1 MKHVFLTLSFF
12 LFSLSIFAEEFEAT
26 CESGQILRYY
36 INNNSKTVTVSN
48 SSDLPMGNLII
59 PSSVTFNN
67 VQYGVTIIAGYAF
80 SGCTGLTSVII
91 PKSVTTIGEQA
102 FQGCT
107 GLTSVSIPEGVTTIG
122 MFAFQGCTGLT
133 SVIIPESV
141 TTIELG
147 AFYRCNSLFSIR
159 VKDGN
164 SKYDSRNNCNAIIE
178 TATNTI
184 VIGCKNTIIPNTV
197 TTIGRDAFGRCTG
210 LTSVSI
216 PEGVT
221 TIGMDAFS
229 GCTGLTSVIIP
240 ESVTTIGAEAFS
252 GCTGL
257 MSVIIPE
264 NVTTINSNTFYG
276 CKGLTSV
283 IIPKSVTEIRDGAF
297 SGTGLTSVSFPE
309 GVTTI
314 GMWVFSNCKSLK
326 SIVIPKCV
334 TNIGYLTFS
343 GCTSLTSIIVE
354 EGNLKYDSRNNCNA
368 IIVTESNALLHGC
381 ENTIIPE
388 GVTTIGMDAFSG
400 CTGLTSVII
409 PENVTTIGMN
419 AFSGCTGL
427 TSVIIPENVTTIN
440 KNAFYLVKNIVYD
453 GNAQGSPWG
462 ALTVNGTIDG
472 DFIYSNKE
480 KTKLSAYIGKGDDV
494 KIPESVT
501 LIDNQAFS
509 GCTSLTSVIIPET
522 VTTIGDEAFSDCT
535 GLTSVIIPKS
545 VTTIGEHAF
554 YLVKNIVFDG
564 NAQGNPWGALMVNR
578 TIDGNFIYSDEEKK
592 ELLAYIG
599 EGGDIKIP
607 ESVTTICDLAF
618 YGCAG
623 LKSVIIPQNVTYIGK
638 GAFANS
644 GLTSIM
650 IPEGV
655 TEIYSKTF
663 KDCKDLTSVIIPSSV
678 IAIESNAFAGAN
690 NLKLIAIS
698 SNETDIGNSIFSEI
712 GDLESLSIPDDFEV
726 SKFSI
731 YIKKDGFRY
740 KVMSPSELMV
750 VANDYSGEV
759 VIPSKVIAGNIFS
772 VTSIDNGAFAA
783 CSNLLSITI
792 PAGVTSIGDKAFAG
806 CTKLAKVTCLAN
818 MPPDANENV
827 FAIYNGYLY
836 IPCDK
841 FEWYEIHP
849 AWGKFKHRNCISS
862 ESASLQNDE
871 VVVVPEKTEAVF
883 SMPKNENANT
893 YTLTIQNNGV
903 TFCTLTFN
911 AQGQLANI
919 DFSTTKSYE
928 LKSDV
933 EGFKFMVTGLST
945 ASDYGYSFKALDN
958 AKAVLKE
965 YSGSFTTKNEDG
977 TGGSVQGGGEGSG
990 QGSQGG
996 EGGEGGSTAVS
1007 EVSNTTAVTIVNG
1020 QILVNGEAPAFVVT
1034 VAGQKIANANLK
1046 AGVYFVVADGN
1057 SMSVVVR

>member
-26 CESGQILRYY
+26 CESGQILHYY
-36 INNNSKTVTVSN
+36 IINSNSKTVSVSH
-48 SSDLPMGNLII
+48 SSDLPMGDLII
-59 PSSVTFNN
+59 PSTVTFNN
-67 VQYGVTIIAGYAF
+67 VQYGVT
-80 SGCTGLTSVII
+80 
-91 PKSVTTIGEQA
+91 TIGMYA

-122 MFAFQGCTGLT
+122 MYAFQGCTGLT

-141 TTIELG
+141 TTIETG

-184 VIGCKNTIIPNTV
+184 VVGCKNTIIPNTV
-197 TTIGRDAFGRCTG
+197 TTIGRDAFWRCTG
-210 LTSVSI
+210 LTSVFI

-221 TIGMDAFS
+221 TIGMDAFQ

-240 ESVTTIGAEAFS
+240 ESVTTIGKSAFS
-252 GCTGL
+252 GCTSL

-264 NVTTINSNTFYG
+264 GVTTIDMYTFSG
-276 CKGLTSV
+276 CTSLTSVIIPESVTTIGEQAFASCTGLTSV
-283 IIPKSVTEIRDGAF
+283 IIP
-297 SGTGLTSVSFPE
+297 E
-309 GVTTI
+309 G
-314 GMWVFSNCKSLK
+314 
-326 SIVIPKCV
+326 V
-334 TNIGYLTFS
+334 TNIGYFTFS

-368 IIVTESNALLHGC
+368 IIVTESNVLLHGC

-388 GVTTIGMDAFSG
+388 GVTTIGYKAFYGCTGLTSVIIPESVTTIGEHAFSG

-409 PENVTTIGMN
+409 PEGVTTIGYK

-427 TSVIIPENVTTIN
+427 TSVIIPKSVTTIN

-453 GNAQGSPWG
+453 DNAQGSPWG

-472 DFIYSNKE
+472 DFIYSDKK
-480 KTKLSAYIGKGDDV
+480 KTKLSAYIGKGGDV

-501 LIDNQAFS
+501 LIDNHAFY
-509 GCTSLTSVIIPET
+509 GCTSLTSVIIPEG
-522 VTTIGDEAFSDCT
+522 VTTIGEEAFSSCT

-564 NAQGNPWGALMVNR
+564 NVQGNPWGALMVNR

-599 EGGDIKIP
+599 EGGDVKIP

-618 YGCAG
+618 YGCAS
-623 LKSVIIPQNVTYIGK
+623 LKSVVIPQNVTYIGK

-678 IAIESNAFAGAN
+678 IAIESNAFAGTN

-726 SKFSI
+726 SKYSI

-772 VTSIDNGAFAA
+772 VTSIDNGAFAS

-792 PAGVTSIGDKAFAG
+792 PAGVTSIGDEAFAG
-806 CTKLAKVTCLAN
+806 CKKLAKVTCLAN

-849 AWGKFKHRNCISS
+849 AWGQFKHRNCISS
-862 ESASLQNDE
+862 ESASLQND
-871 VVVVPEKTEAVF
+871 VVAVVPEKTEAVF
-883 SMPKNENANT
+883 SMPKNESANS
-893 YTLTIQNNGV
+893 YTLTISNNGV

-919 DFSTTKSYE
+919 DFSSTKSYE
-928 LKSDV
+928 LKSGV
-933 EGFKFMVTGLST
+933 EAFQFTVTGLST

-977 TGGSVQGGGEGSG
+977 TGGNSQGGSAQGE
-990 QGSQGG
+990 QGG
-996 EGGEGGSTAVS
+996 EGGQGGEQGGEQGGSTAVS

-1034 VAGQKIANANLK
+1034 VSGQKIANANLK
-1046 AGVYFVVADGN
+1046 AGVYFVVVDGETVGV
-1057 SMSVVVR
+1057 SVR